1 MLVGFTLALAILGVM
16 LGLVAVLVT
25 LFAVG
30 KTERYATKVDTLNVD
45 VASLQGHRA
54 RLDRNVAMLAQRSG
68 LPDGVIVVAKEPAR
82 PQ

>member
-1 MLVGFTLALAILGVM
+1 MLVGFTLALAILGVL
-16 LGLVAVLVT
+16 LGLVAVLV
-25 LFAVG
+25 AIISVG
-30 KTERYATKVDTLNVD
+30 KTAQQTAKVDALNVD

>member
-1 MLVGFTLALAILGVM
+1 MLVGFTLALAILGVL
-16 LGLVAVLVT
+16 LGLAALLVA
-25 LFAVG
+25 LFSVG
-30 KTERYATKVDTLNVD
+30 KTAQYATKVDALNVD

-68 LPDGVIVVAKEPAR
+68 LPDGVIVVAEEPAR

>member
-1 MLVGFTLALAILGVM
+1 MLVGFTLALAIIGVL
-16 LGLVAVLVT
+16 LGLVAAMMA

-30 KTERYATKVDTLNVD
+30 KTAQQAAKVDALQVD

-54 RLDRNVAMLAQRSG
+54 RLDRNVATLAQRQG

>member
-1 MLVGFTLALAILGVM
+1 MLVGFTLALAILGFA
-16 LGLVAVLVT
+16 LGLVAVLV
-25 LFAVG
+25 AIISVG
-30 KTERYATKVDTLNVD
+30 KTAQQATKVDTLNVD
-45 VASLQGHRA
+45 VATLQGHRV

>member
-1 MLVGFTLALAILGVM
+1 MLVGFTLALAILGVV
-16 LGLVAVLVT
+16 LSLVAVL
-25 LFAVG
+25 AAIISVG
-30 KTERYATKVDTLNVD
+30 KTAQQTDKVDALNVD
-45 VASLQGHRA
+45 VASLHGHRA